1 MGFQQGL
8 SGLNVSAK
16 NLDVIGNNVAN
27 SNTVGFKSS
36 RTEFAD
42 IFASTI
48 VGVAGTQAGI
58 GAYVSKVAQQ
68 FTQGNITSSAN
79 PLDIAI
85 NNNGFFRMESAA
97 GATSYTRNGQFKLD
111 KSGFIVDNGGN
122 YLTGYGVTK
131 SVDPLTGLAKDAADR
146 GQPLRVR
153 IDPGAQNA
161 PQATGASVGGEPGVL
176 LSLNLDARAV
186 TPTAAF
192 ISTGSTGPVPG
203 PAVLGKPIPDPSSY
217 NSATSITT
225 YDSEGGPHTLTTYY
239 VKTATPN
246 EWDVYMLADGTS
258 MGNVKVLDPANAPQ
272 TQTTANAAMRVVF
285 DNKGNLVG
293 YRVPANAAAVAG
305 NPSGVTNLVTAPPD
319 IQLDL
324 QGIATEQT
332 TINQIKG
339 INTVVTTGANPTLTF
354 PLSFKNSTQFG
365 SNFGIGTARQDG
377 FAPGQLA
384 GFSVSPEGA
393 VQVRYT
399 NGQTKT
405 AAFIRLANFANAQ
418 GLQPAGNNQWVQ
430 SYAAGDEVT
439 GLPGDAGFGT
449 LQSGAVEDSN
459 VDLTAELV
467 NMITAQRTYQANAQ
481 TVKTQDQILQTLVNL
496 R

>member
-48 VGVAGTQAGI
+48 VGVAGTQSGI

-85 NNNGFFRMESAA
+85 NNNGFFRMESGA
-97 GATSYTRNGQFKLD
+97 GAISYSRNGQFKLD
-111 KSGFIVDNGGN
+111 KSGFIVDNGGG
-122 YLTGYGVTK
+122 YLTGYGVTQV
-131 SVDPLTGLAKDAADR
+131 VDPLTGLAKDAADR
-146 GQPLRVR
+146 GQPIRVQ

-161 PQATGASVGGEPGVL
+161 PLATGQSVGGNQGVL
-176 LSLNLDARAV
+176 FALNLDSRAAQ
-186 TPTAAF
+186 PTAAF
-192 ISTGSTGPVPG
+192 ASTTSAPPPG
-203 PAVLGKPIPDPSSY
+203 ALGNPIPDPSSY
-217 NSATSITT
+217 NSATSISV
-225 YDSEGGPHTLTTYY
+225 YDSQGVPHSLTTYY

-246 EWDVYMLADGTS
+246 EWDVYVLADGTS
-258 MGNVKVLDPANAPQ
+258 MGNIQIGGQPQ
-272 TQTTANAAMRVVF
+272 ASGAAALRMVF
-285 DNKGNLVG
+285 DANGALQG
-293 YRVPANAAAVAG
+293 YKVPASAAAITNQITSPPSLDVDLVAIAAEQTAINQHKG
-305 NPSGVTNLVTAPPD
+305 ITTTVTNGATTPLV
-319 IQLDL
+319 
-324 QGIATEQT
+324 
-332 TINQIKG
+332 
-339 INTVVTTGANPTLTF
+339 F
-354 PLSFKNSTQFG
+354 PLNYKGSTQFG

-377 FAPGQLA
+377 YAPGQLA

-405 AAFIRLANFANAQ
+405 AAYIRLANFPNTQ

-430 SYAAGDEVT
+430 TYAAGDEVT

>member
-27 SNTVGFKSS
+27 SNTVGFKGS

-48 VGVAGTQAGI
+48 VGVAGTQSGI
-58 GAYVSKVAQQ
+58 GAYVSRVAQQ

-85 NNNGFFRMESAA
+85 NNNGFFRMESGA
-97 GATSYTRNGQFKLD
+97 GAVSYSRNGQFKLD
-111 KSGFIVDNGGN
+111 KSGFIVDNGGG

-131 SVDPLTGLAKDAADR
+131 VVDPLTGLAKDAADR
-146 GQPLRVR
+146 GQPIRVQ

-161 PQATGASVGGEPGVL
+161 PQATGQSVGGNQGVL
-176 LSLNLDARAV
+176 FALNLDSRAA

-192 ISTGSTGPVPG
+192 TSTDTTFPG
-203 PAVLGKPIPDPSSY
+203 TLGNPIPDPSSY
-217 NSATSITT
+217 NSATSITV
-225 YDSEGGPHTLTTYY
+225 YDSQGSPHSLTTYY
-239 VKTATPN
+239 VKAAAPATN
-246 EWDVYMLADGTS
+246 EWDVYVLADGTH
-258 MGNVKVLDPANAPQ
+258 MGNVEIGGQVQ
-272 TQTTANAAMRVVF
+272 GSGTAALRMVF
-285 DNKGNLVG
+285 DSNGNLQG
-293 YRVPANAAAVAG
+293 YKVPASAAAIT
-305 NPSGVTNLVTAPPD
+305 NQITSPPSLDVKLAD
-319 IQLDL
+319 IAD
-324 QGIATEQT
+324 EQT
-332 TINQIKG
+332 AINQHKG
-339 INTVVTTGANPTLTF
+339 INTSITNGATTPLVF
-354 PLSFKNSTQFG
+354 PLSYKGSTQFG

-405 AAFIRLANFANAQ
+405 AAYIRLANFPNTQ

-430 SYAAGDEVT
+430 TYAAGDEVT

>member
-48 VGVAGTQAGI
+48 VGVAGTQSGI

-85 NNNGFFRMESAA
+85 NNNGFFRMESGA
-97 GATSYTRNGQFKLD
+97 GAISYSRNGQFKLE
-111 KSGFIVDNGGN
+111 KSGFIVDNGGG
-122 YLTGYGVTK
+122 YLTGYGVTQV
-131 SVDPLTGLAKDAADR
+131 VDPLTGLAKDAADR
-146 GQPLRVR
+146 GQPIRVQ

-161 PQATGASVGGEPGVL
+161 PLATGQSVGGNQGVL
-176 LSLNLDARAV
+176 CALNLDSRAAQ
-186 TPTAAF
+186 PTAAF
-192 ISTGSTGPVPG
+192 ASTTSAPPPG
-203 PAVLGKPIPDPSSY
+203 ALGNPIPDPSSY
-217 NSATSITT
+217 NSATSISV
-225 YDSEGGPHTLTTYY
+225 YDSQGAPHSLTTYY

-246 EWDVYMLADGTS
+246 EWDVYVLADGTS
-258 MGNVKVLDPANAPQ
+258 MGNIQIGGQPQ
-272 TQTTANAAMRVVF
+272 ASGAAALRMVF
-285 DNKGNLVG
+285 DANGALQG
-293 YRVPANAAAVAG
+293 YKVPASAAAITNQITSPPSLDVDLVAIAAEQTAINQHKG
-305 NPSGVTNLVTAPPD
+305 ITTTVTNGATTPLV
-319 IQLDL
+319 
-324 QGIATEQT
+324 
-332 TINQIKG
+332 
-339 INTVVTTGANPTLTF
+339 F
-354 PLSFKNSTQFG
+354 PLSYKGSTQFG

-377 FAPGQLA
+377 YAPGQLA

-405 AAFIRLANFANAQ
+405 AAYIRLANFPNTQ

-430 SYAAGDEVT
+430 TYAAGDEVT

>member
-48 VGVAGTQAGI
+48 VGVAGTQSGI

-85 NNNGFFRMESAA
+85 NNNGFFRMESGA
-97 GATSYTRNGQFKLD
+97 GAISYSRNGQFKLD
-111 KSGFIVDNGGN
+111 KSGFIVDNGGG
-122 YLTGYGVTK
+122 YLTGYGVTQV
-131 SVDPLTGLAKDAADR
+131 VDPLTGLAKDAADR
-146 GQPLRVR
+146 GQPIRVQ

-161 PQATGASVGGEPGVL
+161 PLATGQSVGGNQGVL
-176 LSLNLDARAV
+176 FALNLDSRAAQ
-186 TPTAAF
+186 PTAAF
-192 ISTGSTGPVPG
+192 ASTTSAPPPG
-203 PAVLGKPIPDPSSY
+203 ALGNPIPDPSSY
-217 NSATSITT
+217 NSATSISV
-225 YDSEGGPHTLTTYY
+225 YDSQGAPHSLTTYY

-246 EWDVYMLADGTS
+246 EWDVYVLADGTS
-258 MGNVKVLDPANAPQ
+258 MGNIQIGGQPQ
-272 TQTTANAAMRVVF
+272 ASGAAALRMVF
-285 DNKGNLVG
+285 DANGALQG
-293 YRVPANAAAVAG
+293 YKVPASAAAITNQITSPPSLDVDLVAIAAEQTAINQHKG
-305 NPSGVTNLVTAPPD
+305 ITTTVTNGATTPLV
-319 IQLDL
+319 
-324 QGIATEQT
+324 
-332 TINQIKG
+332 
-339 INTVVTTGANPTLTF
+339 F
-354 PLSFKNSTQFG
+354 PLSYKGSTQFG

-377 FAPGQLA
+377 YAPGQLA

-405 AAFIRLANFANAQ
+405 AAYIRLANFPNTQ

-430 SYAAGDEVT
+430 TYAAGDEVT

>member
-48 VGVAGTQAGI
+48 VGVAGTQSGI

-85 NNNGFFRMESAA
+85 NNNGFFRMESGA
-97 GATSYTRNGQFKLD
+97 GAISYSRNGQFKLE
-111 KSGFIVDNGGN
+111 KSGFIVDNGGG
-122 YLTGYGVTK
+122 YLTGYGVTQV
-131 SVDPLTGLAKDAADR
+131 VDPLTGLAKDAADR
-146 GQPLRVR
+146 GQPIRVQ

-161 PQATGASVGGEPGVL
+161 PLATGQSVGGNQGVL
-176 LSLNLDARAV
+176 FALNLDSRAAQ
-186 TPTAAF
+186 PTAAF
-192 ISTGSTGPVPG
+192 ASTTSAPPPG
-203 PAVLGKPIPDPSSY
+203 ALGNPIPDPSSY
-217 NSATSITT
+217 NSATSISV
-225 YDSEGGPHTLTTYY
+225 YDSQGAPHSLTTYY
-239 VKTATPN
+239 VKTADAN
-246 EWDVYMLADGTS
+246 EWDVYVLADGTS
-258 MGNVKVLDPANAPQ
+258 MGNIQIGGQPQ
-272 TQTTANAAMRVVF
+272 ASGAAALRMVF
-285 DNKGNLVG
+285 DANGALQG
-293 YRVPANAAAVAG
+293 YKVPASAAAITNQITSPPSLDVDLVAIAAEQTAINQHKG
-305 NPSGVTNLVTAPPD
+305 ITTTVTNGATTSLV
-319 IQLDL
+319 
-324 QGIATEQT
+324 
-332 TINQIKG
+332 
-339 INTVVTTGANPTLTF
+339 F
-354 PLSFKNSTQFG
+354 PLSYKGSTQFG

-377 FAPGQLA
+377 YAPGQLA

-405 AAFIRLANFANAQ
+405 AAYIRLANFPNTQ

-430 SYAAGDEVT
+430 TYAAGDEVT

>member
-48 VGVAGTQAGI
+48 VGVAGTQSGI

-85 NNNGFFRMESAA
+85 NNNGFFRMESGA
-97 GATSYTRNGQFKLD
+97 GAISYSRNGQFKLE
-111 KSGFIVDNGGN
+111 KSGFIVDNGGG
-122 YLTGYGVTK
+122 YLTGYGVTQV
-131 SVDPLTGLAKDAADR
+131 VDPLTGLAKDAADR
-146 GQPLRVR
+146 GQPIRVQ

-161 PQATGASVGGEPGVL
+161 PLATGQSVGGNQGVL
-176 LSLNLDARAV
+176 FALNLDSRAAQ
-186 TPTAAF
+186 PTAAF
-192 ISTGSTGPVPG
+192 ASTTSAPPPG
-203 PAVLGKPIPDPSSY
+203 ALGNPIPDPSSY
-217 NSATSITT
+217 NSATSISV
-225 YDSEGGPHTLTTYY
+225 YDSQGAPHSLTTYY

-246 EWDVYMLADGTS
+246 EWDVYVLADGTS
-258 MGNVKVLDPANAPQ
+258 MGNIQIGGQPQ
-272 TQTTANAAMRVVF
+272 ASGAAALRMVF
-285 DNKGNLVG
+285 DANGALQG
-293 YRVPANAAAVAG
+293 YKVPASAAAITNQITSPPSLDVDLVAIAAEQTAINQHKG
-305 NPSGVTNLVTAPPD
+305 ITTTVTNGATTPLV
-319 IQLDL
+319 
-324 QGIATEQT
+324 
-332 TINQIKG
+332 
-339 INTVVTTGANPTLTF
+339 F
-354 PLSFKNSTQFG
+354 PLSYKGSTQFG

-377 FAPGQLA
+377 YAPGQLA

-405 AAFIRLANFANAQ
+405 AAYIRLANFPNTQ

-430 SYAAGDEVT
+430 TYAAGDEVT

>member
-48 VGVAGTQAGI
+48 VGVAGTQSGI

-85 NNNGFFRMESAA
+85 NNNGFFRMESGA
-97 GATSYTRNGQFKLD
+97 GAISYSRNGQFKLE
-111 KSGFIVDNGGN
+111 KSGFIVDNGGG
-122 YLTGYGVTK
+122 YLTGYGVTQV
-131 SVDPLTGLAKDAADR
+131 VDPLTGLAKDAADR
-146 GQPLRVR
+146 GQPIRVQ

-161 PQATGASVGGEPGVL
+161 PLATGQSVGGNQGVL
-176 LSLNLDARAV
+176 FALNLDSRAAQ
-186 TPTAAF
+186 PTAAF
-192 ISTGSTGPVPG
+192 ASTTSAPPPG
-203 PAVLGKPIPDPSSY
+203 ALGNPIPDPSSY
-217 NSATSITT
+217 NSATSISV
-225 YDSEGGPHTLTTYY
+225 YDSQGAPHSLTTYY

-246 EWDVYMLADGTS
+246 EWDVYVLADGTS
-258 MGNVKVLDPANAPQ
+258 MGNIQIGGQPQ
-272 TQTTANAAMRVVF
+272 ASGAAALRMVF
-285 DNKGNLVG
+285 DANGALQG
-293 YRVPANAAAVAG
+293 YKVPASAAAITNQITSPPSLDVDLVAIAAEQTAINQHKG
-305 NPSGVTNLVTAPPD
+305 ITTTVTNGATTPLV
-319 IQLDL
+319 
-324 QGIATEQT
+324 
-332 TINQIKG
+332 
-339 INTVVTTGANPTLTF
+339 F
-354 PLSFKNSTQFG
+354 PLSYKGSTQFG

-377 FAPGQLA
+377 YAPGQLA

-405 AAFIRLANFANAQ
+405 AAYIRLANFPNTQ

-430 SYAAGDEVT
+430 TYAAGDEVT

-459 VDLTAELV
+459 VDLTAKLV

>member
-16 NLDVIGNNVAN
+16 QLDVIGNNVAN

-48 VGVAGTQAGI
+48 VGVAGTQSGI
-58 GAYVSKVAQQ
+58 GAYVSKVSQS
-68 FTQGNITSSAN
+68 FSQGNITSSSN

-85 NNNGFFRMESAA
+85 NNNGFFRMEA
-97 GATSYTRNGQFKLD
+97 GSGAISYSRNGQFKLD
-111 KSGFIVDNGGN
+111 KSGFIVDNAGAH
-122 YLTGYGVTK
+122 LTGYGVTK
-131 SVDPLTGLAKDAADR
+131 VVDPLTGLAKDAADR
-146 GQPLRVR
+146 GQPLRVQ

-161 PQATGASVGGEPGVL
+161 PLATGQSVGGSQGVL
-176 LSLNLDARAV
+176 FALNLDSRAV
-186 TPTAAF
+186 KPTAAF

-203 PAVLGKPIPDPSSY
+203 PAVLGNPIPDPSSY

-225 YDSEGGPHTLTTYY
+225 YDSEGAPHSLTTYY

-246 EWDVYMLADGTS
+246 EWDVYLLADGTS
-258 MGNVKVLDPANAPQ
+258 MGNVDVLDSTGAAVPPQ
-272 TQTTANAAMRVVF
+272 ASGAAALRVVF
-285 DNKGNLVG
+285 DKNGILQG
-293 YRVPANAAAVAG
+293 YKVPAGAAAI
-305 NPSGVTNLVTAPPD
+305 TNQVTAPPA
-319 IQLDL
+319 INIDL
-324 QGIATEQT
+324 NKVAAEQT
-332 TINQIKG
+332 AINQIKG
-339 INTVVTTGANPTLTF
+339 IATVVTNGATSPLVF
-354 PLSFKNSTQFG
+354 PLSYKGTTQFG
-365 SNFGIGTARQDG
+365 SNFGVGTARQDG
-377 FAPGQLA
+377 YAPGQLA

-405 AAFIRLANFANAQ
+405 AAYVRLANFPNAQ

-430 SYAAGDEVT
+430 TYAAGDEVT

>member
-48 VGVAGTQAGI
+48 VGVAGTQSGI

-85 NNNGFFRMESAA
+85 NNNGFFRMESGA
-97 GATSYTRNGQFKLD
+97 GAISYSRNGQFKLE
-111 KSGFIVDNGGN
+111 KSGFIVDNGGG
-122 YLTGYGVTK
+122 YLTGYGVTQV
-131 SVDPLTGLAKDAADR
+131 VDPLTGLAKDAADR
-146 GQPLRVR
+146 GQPIRVQ

-161 PQATGASVGGEPGVL
+161 PLATGQSVGGNQGVL
-176 LSLNLDARAV
+176 FALNLDSRAAQ
-186 TPTAAF
+186 PTAAF
-192 ISTGSTGPVPG
+192 ASTTSAPPPG
-203 PAVLGKPIPDPSSY
+203 ALGNPIPDPSSY
-217 NSATSITT
+217 NSATSISV
-225 YDSEGGPHTLTTYY
+225 YDSQGAPHSLTTYY
-239 VKTATPN
+239 VKTADAN
-246 EWDVYMLADGTS
+246 EWDVYVLADGTS
-258 MGNVKVLDPANAPQ
+258 MGNIQIGGQPQ
-272 TQTTANAAMRVVF
+272 ASGAAALRMVF
-285 DNKGNLVG
+285 DANGALQG
-293 YRVPANAAAVAG
+293 YKVPASAAAITNQITSPPSLDVDLVAIAAEQTAINQHKG
-305 NPSGVTNLVTAPPD
+305 ITTTVTNGATTPLV
-319 IQLDL
+319 
-324 QGIATEQT
+324 
-332 TINQIKG
+332 
-339 INTVVTTGANPTLTF
+339 F
-354 PLSFKNSTQFG
+354 PLSYKGSTQFG
-365 SNFGIGTARQDG
+365 SNFGVGTARQDG
-377 FAPGQLA
+377 YAPGQLA

-405 AAFIRLANFANAQ
+405 AAYIRLANFPNTQ

-430 SYAAGDEVT
+430 TYAAGDEVT

>member
-48 VGVAGTQAGI
+48 VGVAGTQSGI

-85 NNNGFFRMESAA
+85 NNNGFFRMESGA
-97 GATSYTRNGQFKLD
+97 GAISYSRNGQFKLE
-111 KSGFIVDNGGN
+111 KSGFIVDNGGG
-122 YLTGYGVTK
+122 YLTGYGVTQV
-131 SVDPLTGLAKDAADR
+131 VDPLTGLAKDAADR
-146 GQPLRVR
+146 GQPIRVQ

-161 PQATGASVGGEPGVL
+161 PLATGQSVGGNQGVL
-176 LSLNLDARAV
+176 FALNLDSRAAQ
-186 TPTAAF
+186 PTAAF
-192 ISTGSTGPVPG
+192 ASTTSAPPPG
-203 PAVLGKPIPDPSSY
+203 ALGNPIPDPSSY
-217 NSATSITT
+217 NSATSISV
-225 YDSEGGPHTLTTYY
+225 YDSQGAPHSLTTYY
-239 VKTATPN
+239 VKTADAN
-246 EWDVYMLADGTS
+246 EWDVYVLADGTS
-258 MGNVKVLDPANAPQ
+258 MGNIQIGGQPQ
-272 TQTTANAAMRVVF
+272 ASGAAALRMVF
-285 DNKGNLVG
+285 DANGALQG
-293 YRVPANAAAVAG
+293 YKVPASAAAITNQITSPPSLDVDLVAIAAEQTAINQHKG
-305 NPSGVTNLVTAPPD
+305 ITTTVTNGATTPLV
-319 IQLDL
+319 
-324 QGIATEQT
+324 
-332 TINQIKG
+332 
-339 INTVVTTGANPTLTF
+339 F
-354 PLSFKNSTQFG
+354 PLSYKGSTQFG

-377 FAPGQLA
+377 YAPGQLA

-405 AAFIRLANFANAQ
+405 AAYIRLANFPNTQ

-430 SYAAGDEVT
+430 TYAAGDEVT

-467 NMITAQRTYQANAQ
+467 NMITAQRTYQADRKS
-481 TVKTQDQILQTLVNL
+481 VV
-496 R
+496 

>member
-85 NNNGFFRMESAA
+85 NNNGFFRMESSA
-97 GATSYTRNGQFKLD
+97 GGITYSRNGQFKLD
-111 KSGFIVDNGGN
+111 KSGFVVDNNGG

-131 SVDPLTGLAKDAADR
+131 AVDPLTGQGEDAADR

-161 PQATGASVGGEPGVL
+161 PQATGASVGGEQGVL

-186 TPTAAF
+186 KPTAAF
-192 ISTGSTGPVPG
+192 VSTATPNATGG
-203 PAVLGKPIPDPSSY
+203 LGNPIPDPSSY

-258 MGNVKVLDPANAPQ
+258 MDNVKVFDSTGAQQA
-272 TQTTANAAMRVVF
+272 QTTANAAMRVVF
-285 DNKGNLVG
+285 DTNGNLVG

-319 IQLDL
+319 IRMDL

-332 TINQIKG
+332 AINQLKG
-339 INTVVTTGANPTLTF
+339 INTVVTTGATSPLTF

-365 SNFGIGTARQDG
+365 SNFGVGTARQDG

-430 SYAAGDEVT
+430 TYAAGDEVT

>member
-48 VGVAGTQAGI
+48 VGVAGTQSGI

-85 NNNGFFRMESAA
+85 NNNGFFRMESGA
-97 GATSYTRNGQFKLD
+97 GAISYSRNGQFKLE
-111 KSGFIVDNGGN
+111 KSGFIVDNGGG
-122 YLTGYGVTK
+122 YLTGYGVTQV
-131 SVDPLTGLAKDAADR
+131 VDPLTGLAKDAADR
-146 GQPLRVR
+146 GQPIRVQ

-161 PQATGASVGGEPGVL
+161 PLATGQSVGGNQGVL
-176 LSLNLDARAV
+176 FALNLDSRAAP
-186 TPTAAF
+186 PTAAF
-192 ISTGSTGPVPG
+192 ASTTSAPPPG
-203 PAVLGKPIPDPSSY
+203 ARGNPIPDPSSY
-217 NSATSITT
+217 NSATSISV
-225 YDSEGGPHTLTTYY
+225 YDSQGAPHSLTTYY

-246 EWDVYMLADGTS
+246 EWDVYVLADGTS
-258 MGNVKVLDPANAPQ
+258 MGNIQIGGQPQ
-272 TQTTANAAMRVVF
+272 ASGAAALRMVF
-285 DNKGNLVG
+285 DANGALQG
-293 YRVPANAAAVAG
+293 YKVPASAAAITNQITSPPSLDVDLVAIAAEQTAINQHKG
-305 NPSGVTNLVTAPPD
+305 ITTTVTNGATTPLV
-319 IQLDL
+319 
-324 QGIATEQT
+324 
-332 TINQIKG
+332 
-339 INTVVTTGANPTLTF
+339 F
-354 PLSFKNSTQFG
+354 PLSYKGSTQFG

-377 FAPGQLA
+377 YAPGQLA

-405 AAFIRLANFANAQ
+405 AAYIRLANFPNTQ

-430 SYAAGDEVT
+430 TYAAGDEVT